1 MKKFA
6 DIKKGSQGTD
16 VYIMQAML
24 RALQYCGKDGKP
36 IDVDGYCGDNTVSAI
51 QSFEAHQR
59 AFGVEVSSVK
69 GKNDGVFG
77 QKCWKRLLGF

>member
-1 MKKFA
+1 MKQFA
-6 DIKKGSQGTD
+6 NIKRGSTGTD

-36 IDVDGYCGDNTVSAI
+36 IDVDGQVGDNTVAAI
-51 QSFEAHQR
+51 NSFEAHQR
-59 AFGVEVSSVK
+59 AFGCEVSSIK
-69 GKNDGVFG
+69 GRNDGVFG